1 MADLHHPSLAAPMS
15 ELHVVLPSGET
26 FGVGSGTHRFE
37 GEPVEPSIAVAA
49 D

>member
-1 MADLHHPSLAAPMS
+1 MP

-26 FGVGSGTHRFE
+26 FEVCSGTHRSK